1 MSQTMHNQLIQ
12 QLSNYGIVGLV
23 LYLIL
28 IYKSYKSIKL
38 NCPRYMGAFIGML
51 VMSLTIT
58 MSVAYKLLWILLL
71 MPAVMSNKGKEI
83 RFDDGK

>member
-1 MSQTMHNQLIQ
+1 
-12 QLSNYGIVGLV
+12 
-23 LYLIL
+23 
-28 IYKSYKSIKL
+28 
-38 NCPRYMGAFIGML
+38 MGAFIGMM